1 MSQWFYA
8 DDNRERHGPLP
19 AENIVE
25 LFRSG
30 RISADTLVWREG
42 AGDWQPLRDF
52 AAELGLDP
60 VAPAAAAPAAPP
72 VPPSVPHAQASASAS
87 PAPVAKRGLSG
98 CAITAIIAAIV
109 GMVLLAILAI
119 LAAIALPAY
128 QQYTLRSKITMAHAH
143 LVPLKQKVSAFVQ
156 ANGRCPGN
164 DDLGFGSPEG
174 LSGPGISE
182 VRIGQLEN
190 GHCGIDASLHMPQHA
205 VLDGQSLWLD
215 YDNDTGE
222 WQCAS
227 DVADKYLPISCR
239 TP

>member
-8 DDNRERHGPLP
+8 DDTRQRHGPLP
-19 AENIVE
+19 AEAIVE

-30 RISADTLVWREG
+30 RITADTLAWREG
-42 AGDWQPLRDF
+42 AAQWQPLHAF
-52 AAELGLDP
+52 ATELALGELP
-60 VAPAAAAPAAPP
+60 TAAAPPAMPPPPQAPP
-72 VPPSVPHAQASASAS
+72 ATGAQASQ
-87 PAPVAKRGLSG
+87 PPKRKLSG
-98 CAITAIIAAIV
+98 CALTAIIGAAALV
-109 GMVLLAILAI
+109 VLIPILAI